1 MRAVI
6 RAAALAL
13 GTVFAASSAS
23 AQQTIA
29 NPAGMVK
36 NFDVANL
43 GAVLTDLGVAFQAQT
58 RPDGAR
64 HILITINGL
73 NVNLIPTA
81 CVGANGSG
89 CLGLHTLALF
99 EGTANS
105 QSLAAFDQKYVFTSV
120 GALSNEAVM
129 YLSRY
134 DIADFGIPRG
144 NVQSSLGNFLYI
156 AEQFSAE
163 VGASSQTV
171 SLEGFADDMSAS
183 ALNAAG
189 ARKLGVSMAAGDI
202 AALHRAEIA
211 ATPELVRTLSKIGGA
226 RLNKIANGRK

>member
-1 MRAVI
+1 MRLHRSCSGSG
-6 RAAALAL
+6 RATRAKDMR
-13 GTVFAASSAS
+13 GTVACGASR
-23 AQQTIA
+23 
-29 NPAGMVK
+29 GV
-36 NFDVANL
+36 FVAL
-43 GAVLTDLGVAFQAQT
+43 RV
-58 RPDGAR
+58 
-64 HILITINGL
+64 GL
-73 NVNLIPTA
+73 RR
-81 CVGANGSG
+81 VGANGSG

-189 ARKLGVSMAAGDI
+189 ARKLGASMAAGDT

-226 RLNKIANGRK
+226 RLNKIANGK